1 MTVKN
6 ITVSVDDE
14 VYHAA
19 RVAAARRKTSVSAF
33 VREALQGLAGK
44 RQRQPLAEQV
54 EQKQRLRLVELL
66 EQCHLDLTERP
77 TREATYAHRRFH

>member
-1 MTVKN
+1 MKN

-19 RVAAARRKTSVSAF
+19 RVAAARQKTSVSAY
-33 VREALQGLAGK
+33 VREALAEFAGK
-44 RQRQPLAEQV
+44 RQARPAAEAA
-54 EQKQRLRLVELL
+54 ERKQRLRLVRLL
-66 EQCHLDLTERP
+66 EQCKLDLTERP

>member
-1 MTVKN
+1 VKN

-19 RVAAARRKTSVSAF
+19 RVAAARQKTSVSAY
-33 VREALQGLAGK
+33 VREALIEFAGK
-44 RQRQPLAEQV
+44 RRARPAAEAV
-54 EQKQRLRLVELL
+54 ERKQRLRLVQLL
-66 EQCHLDLTERP
+66 EQCKLDLTERP

>member
-1 MTVKN
+1 VKN

-19 RVAAARRKTSVSAF
+19 RVAAARQRTSVSAY
-33 VREALQGLAGK
+33 VREALVELAG
-44 RQRQPLAEQV
+44 QRRTRPAAEAV
-54 EQKQRLRLVELL
+54 EREQRLRLVELL
-66 EQCHLDLTERP
+66 EQCKLDLTERP